1 MLCIVQSHKK
11 STAFLRKPKG
21 FFHSVSL
28 FLSSKEWNQTNGKV
42 FQESM
47 AVLGPRRRR
56 SSSSNS
62 STRRS
67 SSWNNKELMTRL
79 YQIAE
84 PERKLILASAA
95 TLGVTSSITLILPYA
110 CGEVLDMAMMKAAGH
125 SSSSWT
131 FSPFL
136 VATGLFGLTGV
147 AGLGVYARS
156 LMLNIAGNRIVSR
169 MRQQLFRSI
178 IAQEAAF
185 FDGTK
190 SGELISRLSNDCYFI
205 KSAVTTETV
214 SGLRGVIMSLGSTTL
229 LFYTSPK
236 LAIVS
241 LCSIPPVF
249 LAARLI
255 GRTLKEKQNVVQ
267 DLHGKATNIAEEVF
281 TGHKTVQL
289 FATERN
295 EIERYSN
302 AINYAHEKEIS
313 VGKTRAA
320 FDGIVHVAA
329 NGAVLLVLGYGGSLV
344 LANEMTAG
352 DLTGFLMYSLL
363 MAGNISS
370 LSGTYTEMMK
380 SMAAAGRTFDII
392 DRIPS
397 IPSSFQSQHHSVSS
411 SQRALETHKGPISV
425 QFHNVS
431 FSYPTRTESIVLG
444 PKFNLDIKAGENI
457 AIVGGS
463 GSGKSTAG
471 SLLCRLY
478 DLDKGNIFLNGID
491 IMDLDPSFVR
501 RQVGVVSQEPM
512 LFAGTIKENIRYGN
526 LSATDEEVTHAARA
540 AHVLNFTDY
549 LPNGLETQV
558 GHSGSSQLSGG
569 QKQRVAIARVLLKD
583 PPIVI
588 LDEATSALD
597 GKSEYHINEAIKS
610 MSRGRTVISI
620 AHRMST
626 IKEADRVAVLK
637 DGGVAEIGAFH
648 ELIQSHGDFY
658 NLMEQ
663 QLKID

>member
-1 MLCIVQSHKK
+1 MVCIAPYIRKPHHIV
-11 STAFLRKPKG
+11 LRK
-21 FFHSVSL
+21 HL
-28 FLSSKEWNQTNGKV
+28 QLI
-42 FQESM
+42 
-47 AVLGPRRRR
+47 R
-56 SSSSNS
+56 SSVHFQQNQKQEEAEAEADKQRTKSNVEPTHPIKWSNS
-62 STRRS
+62 DIL
-67 SSWNNKELMTRL
+67 NRL
-79 YQIAE
+79 YRIAE
-84 PERKLILASAA
+84 PERKLIYASAA
-95 TLGVTSSITLILPYA
+95 TLGITSSITLILPYA
-110 CGEVLDMAMMKAAGH
+110 CGEVLDMAMMEATGH
-125 SSSSWT
+125 SSSSGT

-169 MRQQLFRSI
+169 MRRQLFRSI

-185 FDGTK
+185 FDCTK

-205 KSAVTTETV
+205 KSAVTTEAV
-214 SGLRGVIMSLGSTTL
+214 SGLRGIIMSLGSTSL

-236 LAIVS
+236 LALVS

-249 LAARLI
+249 LAARMV
-255 GRTLKEKQNVVQ
+255 GRALKEEQNIVQ
-267 DLHGKATNIAEEVF
+267 ELHGKAMNVAEEVF

-295 EIERYSN
+295 EVERYSH
-302 AINYAHEKEIS
+302 AINHAHEKEIN

-320 FDGIVHVAA
+320 FDGMVHVAA
-329 NGAVLLVLGYGGSLV
+329 NGAVLVVLGYGGSLV
-344 LANEMTAG
+344 LANEMSAG
-352 DLTGFLMYSLL
+352 ELTGFLMYSLL

-380 SMAAAGRTFDII
+380 SIAAAGRTFDII

-397 IPSSFQSQHHSVSS
+397 IPSSFQSNHHHHHHDHRHHPVSP
-411 SQRALETHKGPISV
+411 SQRTLEHHKGPISV
-425 QFHNVS
+425 KFQDVS
-431 FSYPTRTESIVLG
+431 FSYPTRKDAIVLG
-444 PKFNLDIKAGENI
+444 PKFNLDIAAGEHI

-478 DLDKGNIFLNGID
+478 DVDRGNIFLNEIR
-491 IMDLDPSFVR
+491 IMDLDPSFLR
-501 RQVGVVSQEPM
+501 SQVGVVSQEPM
-512 LFAGTIKENIRYGN
+512 LFAGTIKENIKYGK
-526 LSATDEEVTHAARA
+526 LSATEEEVLHAARA
-540 AHVLNFTDY
+540 AHVLNFTDQ
-549 LPNGLETQV
+549 LPYGLETQV
-558 GHSGSSQLSGG
+558 GHGGSSQLSGG
-569 QKQRVAIARVLLKD
+569 QKQRVAIARILLKD

-597 GKSEYHINEAIKS
+597 AKSEYHINEAIKS

-626 IKEADRVAVLK
+626 IKDADRIAVLK
-637 DGGVAEIGAFH
+637 DGEVVETGTFQ
-648 ELIQSHGDFY
+648 ELIQAGGAFC

-663 QLKID
+663 QLTMN